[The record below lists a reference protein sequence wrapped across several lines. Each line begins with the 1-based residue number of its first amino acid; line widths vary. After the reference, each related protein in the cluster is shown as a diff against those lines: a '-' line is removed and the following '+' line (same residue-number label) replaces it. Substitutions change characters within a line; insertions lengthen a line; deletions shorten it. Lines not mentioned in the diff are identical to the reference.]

1 MTTSILQRFGGL
13 LEPTN
18 FYIVSVVAYSSSNRP
33 ENIGGIT
40 KEAVEQVGPSIFA
53 KLREALVKS
62 APLVGFPR
70 TINSLRELALNFPKT
85 FPNEFSRASDE
96 QVNTSVRG
104 KLYFEK
110 TYGKVTDRVLNS
122 MQSSSSD
129 LAHIAIDYA
138 YGKVLSFNEVISP
151 LETSLMI
158 IASLVPQD
166 VNPQLRGHLKGAL
179 NHGATKEQVMAAR
192 NISVAI
198 AKDSGIVFRGEVESL

>member
-1 MTTSILQRFGGL
+1 MTTSILQRFSGL

-18 FYIVSVVAYSSSNRP
+18 LYIVSVVAYSSSNRP
-33 ENIGGIT
+33 ESIGGVAR
-40 KEAVEQVGPSIFA
+40 EAVEHIGPSMFT

-70 TINSLRELALNFPKT
+70 TINSLRVMAQCFPNA
-85 FPNEFSRASDE
+85 FPNEFSRSSDE
-96 QVNTSVRG
+96 YVNTSERG
-104 KLYFEK
+104 KRYFEK
-110 TYGKVTDRVLNS
+110 TYGKVTERVLNS

-138 YGKVLSFNEVISP
+138 YGKVLSFNEILSP

-179 NHGATKEQVMAAR
+179 NHGATKEQVMGAR
-192 NISVAI
+192 NVSIAI
-198 AKDSGIVFRGEVESL
+198 AKECKIIFRGEVESL